1 MKPHIKNTLKLT
13 FAILFSFL
21 FVNCSSEIPQLNVL
35 VAQDFMRNVTIV
47 KFSESADPSNSLSP
61 YDKLNNTKITVDG
74 PDAKDVYDM
83 SGYKNFIIQ
92 SGSIGLLL
100 DPRKDFTDKE
110 SYTVNLNFEKPGYL
124 SRIIPVRFY
133 KEKPDGLVLVN
144 LVKIPT
150 KLVLGVDANINEGTA
165 AIIQKTGIIDP
176 TIGLKIPI
184 EIIADPNDNPNA
196 NNFTSA
202 TATIP
207 AGVKMKDE
215 NGNLLS
221 GKLTVTLASFSEE
234 GSSTAYFPGS
244 LFPEEVIME
253 GGTIKSGGFFVS
265 AGFMLLEMSVNGV
278 PVTNFSTPID
288 IKINISKNAINP
300 ISKKLFKTG
309 DTIDA
314 WSYNQTNGKWSFQT
328 NGIVSGSGSNLYV
341 AFTTTHLSYFS
352 LAFFQDSSGICEN
365 NSILKIN
372 WSGTDSKT
380 PVDCR
385 LKFSFVDGNNGTWDQ
400 LYQTTDEFLYDG
412 KEIEILNVPKRPLQ
426 VEIYDKVNQKQLGI
440 YSFGENGLCT
450 ATSITINTTP
460 PDPGT
465 LVTCSYTAKCPQGYD
480 VLPPVGTTVYF
491 KLNGG
496 TSDYAL
502 LYTVT
507 TENRNSLNFVTNR
520 LIIGQ
525 TYDFLTYTG
534 GVLAPQKQTHKI
546 ELNYNN
552 ATEFHLD
559 FILPTGICK

>member
-35 VAQDFMRNVTIV
+35 VAQDFMRNVTLV
-47 KFSESADPSNSLSP
+47 KFSESADPANSLSP
-61 YDKLNNTKITVDG
+61 YDKINNTKITIDG

-83 SGYKNFIIQ
+83 NGYKNFVIQ
-92 SGSIGLLL
+92 GGSIGLLL

-110 SYTVNLNFEKPGYL
+110 SYKVNLNFKKAGYL
-124 SRIIPVRFY
+124 SRIIPVTFY

-221 GKLTVTLASFSEE
+221 GKLTVTLVSFSEE
-234 GSSTAYFPGS
+234 ENSTAYFPGT
-244 LFPEEVIME
+244 LFPEEVIIE
-253 GGTIKSGGFFVS
+253 GGTLKSGGFFVS

-309 DTIDA
+309 DTINA

-385 LKFSFVDGNNGTWDQ
+385 FIFSFTDGNNGTWNQ
-400 LYQTTDEFLYDG
+400 LYKTTDEFIYDG
-412 KEIEILNVPKRPLQ
+412 KEIELINVPKRPSQ

-440 YSFGENGLCT
+440 FSFGENGLCS

-460 PDPGT
+460 PDAGI
-465 LVTCSYTAKCPQGYD
+465 LVTCSYIAKCPQGYD

-496 TSDYAL
+496 TSDYTL

-520 LIIGQ
+520 LVIGQ

-534 GVLAPQKQTHKI
+534 GVLAPQKQTHLI

-552 ATEFHLD
+552 STEFHLS
-559 FILPTGICK
+559 FELPAGICP